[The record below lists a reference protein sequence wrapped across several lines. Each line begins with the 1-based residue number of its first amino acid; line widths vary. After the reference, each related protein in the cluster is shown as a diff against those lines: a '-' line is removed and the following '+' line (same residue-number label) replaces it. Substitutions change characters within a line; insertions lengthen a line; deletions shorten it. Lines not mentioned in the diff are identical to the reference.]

1 MPPSSPPRHPREE
14 ENPEPYSLIIIV
26 SSGKIQLQHKASC
39 YRGHGYSNRLI
50 FPAGV
55 HLCYATRT
63 DLQGGGNLVR
73 ERSTEAIRHFIAH
86 LSNSTERPSAG
97 LNPKYSGP
105 WTPTLTYSCTVRGWP
120 GSRNKNNTAR
130 AKEDTAL
137 PGNQPAVLL
146 TSEES
151 SDDTTKQRSP

>member
-39 YRGHGYSNRLI
+39 YHGHGYSNRLI

-55 HLCYATRT
+55 HLCYATLT

-86 LSNSTERPSAG
+86 LSNSKERSSAG
-97 LNPKYSGP
+97 LNPKYDGP
-105 WTPTLTYSCTVRGWP
+105 WTPTRTYSCSVRDW
-120 GSRNKNNTAR
+120 SVKLKQIQKDTTAR
-130 AKEDTAL
+130 ANKTTPL
-137 PGNQPAVLL
+137 PGAGRGTADV
-146 TSEES
+146 
-151 SDDTTKQRSP
+151 

>member
-63 DLQGGGNLVR
+63 DLQGGRNLVR

-97 LNPKYSGP
+97 LNPKYAGP
-105 WTPTLTYSCTVRGWP
+105 WTPTRTYSCTVRGWP
-120 GSRNKNNTAR
+120 VKLKQIQKYTTAR
-130 AKEDTAL
+130 AKKKTPL
-137 PGNQPAVLL
+137 PGAG
-146 TSEES
+146 
-151 SDDTTKQRSP
+151 RSTADV

>member
-26 SSGKIQLQHKASC
+26 CSGKIQLQHKASC

-55 HLCYATRT
+55 HLCYTTRS

-73 ERSTEAIRHFIAH
+73 ERSTEAIRHFVAH

-97 LNPKYSGP
+97 LNPKYAEP
-105 WTPTLTYSCTVRGWP
+105 WTPTRTYSCTVCGWSVKLKQIQKRHHRASKKDNTT
-120 GSRNKNNTAR
+120 SRQSARSTA
-130 AKEDTAL
+130 
-137 PGNQPAVLL
+137 NV
-146 TSEES
+146 
-151 SDDTTKQRSP
+151 

>member
-39 YRGHGYSNRLI
+39 YRGHGYLNRLI

-63 DLQGGGNLVR
+63 DLQGGGNFVR
-73 ERSTEAIRHFIAH
+73 GTLHRGYPTLPSLSFKLNREVIRR
-86 LSNSTERPSAG
+86 SNS
-97 LNPKYSGP
+97 
-105 WTPTLTYSCTVRGWP
+105 
-120 GSRNKNNTAR
+120 
-130 AKEDTAL
+130 
-137 PGNQPAVLL
+137 
-146 TSEES
+146 
-151 SDDTTKQRSP
+151 